1 MKRFVVYY
9 LYDDNTPRY
18 LLARRG
24 ETPDDTIDRALER
37 FDGTHLDPKKA
48 RFLLV
53 TVGDDQGYGKMIDV
67 TMSTIVFFPR
77 TWNLV
82 DQVIV

>member
-9 LYDDNTPRY
+9 LYDDYTPRY

-24 ETPDDTIDRALER
+24 ETPDETIDKALER
-37 FDGTHLDPKKA
+37 FDGTHLDPKKV

-53 TVGDDQGYGKMIDV
+53 TVGEDKGYGQMIDV
-67 TMSTIVFFPR
+67 TMSTIVFPPR
-77 TWNLV
+77 IWDLV
-82 DQVIV
+82 DQVVV